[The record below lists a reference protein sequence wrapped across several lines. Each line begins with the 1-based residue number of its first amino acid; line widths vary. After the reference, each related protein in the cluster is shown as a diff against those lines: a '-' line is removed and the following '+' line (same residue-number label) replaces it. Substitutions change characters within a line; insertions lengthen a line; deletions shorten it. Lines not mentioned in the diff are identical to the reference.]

1 MNTKCMYDDAA
12 ENSIMQTITIA
23 VSAILIASGLV
34 TAPGLINNARDNNAR
49 TDLANIAYAEEM
61 LMGTSG
67 QYHASLTKEQSD
79 SSGFWLGKQEN
90 IKYTLSGKV
99 SSHKGLVCKDPNWH
113 YLAKATSSSGK
124 TFFRASGSSVTSTD
138 ITKLDVPSCI
148 TSLPEYADFVSAS
161 TVAPDTSPVVVPPVT
176 TPGGTTP
183 TTPAPEKPLVFASP
197 ASLDASGLGSYVN
210 YKLSMKDEAR
220 AVTFAVAE
228 DSTLPQGIELKQDT
242 LQGRATQIG
251 DHEFT
256 IEATAGNVVASQDF
270 NIKVNLYNGSPKA
283 SVTSKTTY
291 TTISSDYAAEPTGSI
306 LATDVTANGAVYSV
320 QNNALYKINAGSTTK
335 QLVAGTPGVAGT
347 SDGQGSEAQFEA
359 LRNAVS
365 DTKGNVFVSDRN
377 SIRKVTPDGY
387 VTTVARFDATTVRAM
402 NIGPDNL
409 LYFTPQTI
417 DGSTVHA
424 IYRLN
429 KDLSVERYAGS
440 AATGNQN
447 GSRLT
452 ATFNAPYG
460 IDWDSQG
467 NMLVVDT
474 TNGLLR
480 KITPAG
486 TVSTVVAV
494 GAYNI
499 VIDSNDNAYLSG
511 PYRVF
516 KVTKSGAVTTVA
528 GNSTSGNSNVIGGSS
543 LGIAPFIDLDAQGN
557 LYVTDST
564 NRVIRVIR

>member
-1 MNTKCMYDDAA
+1 MNTKCIYDDAA

-34 TAPGLINNARDNNAR
+34 TAPGLINNARDNNAT

-61 LMGTSG
+61 FMGTSG
-67 QYHASLTKEQSD
+67 QYHASLTSSQAD
-79 SSGFWLGKQEN
+79 SNGFWLGKQEN
-90 IKYTLSGKV
+90 IKYNLSGKV
-99 SSHKGLVCKDPNWH
+99 SSHKGLVCKDTNWH
-113 YLAKATSSSGK
+113 YLVKATSSSGK
-124 TFFRASGSSVTSTD
+124 TFFRASDSAVTSTD
-138 ITKLDVPSCI
+138 ISKLNVPSCI
-148 TSLPEYADFVSAS
+148 SSLPEYADFVSAS
-161 TVAPDTSPVVVPPVT
+161 TVVVPPVT
-176 TPGGTTP
+176 SPGGTTP
-183 TTPAPEKPLVFASP
+183 TNPTPAPEKPLVFASP
-197 ASLDASGLGSYVN
+197 ASLDTSDIGSYIN
-210 YKLSMKDEAR
+210 YRLTMKDESR
-220 AVTFAVAE
+220 AVTYAVAE

-256 IEATAGNVVASQDF
+256 IEATAGDVVASQDF

-291 TTISSDYAAEPTGSI
+291 TTIASDYAAEPTGSI

-335 QLVAGTPGVAGT
+335 QLVAGTPGVSGT
-347 SDGQGSEAQFEA
+347 SDGQGSEATFDS

-365 DTKGNVFVSDRN
+365 DTKGSIFVSDRT
-377 SIRKVTPDGY
+377 SIRKITPDGY
-387 VTTVARFDATTVRAM
+387 VTTVARFDTTTVRSM

-409 LYFTPQTI
+409 LYFTPQTVN
-417 DGSTVHA
+417 GSTVHA

-494 GAYNI
+494 SAYNI
-499 VIDSNDNAYLSG
+499 VVDSNDNAYLSG

-516 KVTKSGAVTTVA
+516 KVTKAGTVTTVA